1 MLHVLASLPT
11 VLQLLAEHH
20 HQGIKLATTQISL
33 GKKPGLQT
41 GSDSPH
47 PALTD
52 YNLLFKLFPFAST
65 AHLSSGTLIQE
76 LISSLLHSSC
86 TTDILLHCVPSLLKY
101 NSHWYLNSVCLQLQE
116 KYVIPSSAHP
126 PARDLQPLLAN
137 GVLRLEPFFPSHPFV
152 SLC

>member
-1 MLHVLASLPT
+1 MISERFLSPFVCSHPHSPLT

-33 GKKPGLQT
+33 GRSL
-41 GSDSPH
+41 DSNWVRLST

-65 AHLSSGTLIQE
+65 AHLSSSISVQE
-76 LISSLLHSSC
+76 LIPVCYIACTLEHTASLCPFSPQ
-86 TTDILLHCVPSLLKY
+86 IL

-116 KYVIPSSAHP
+116 KYVIPSVQTT
-126 PARDLQPLLAN
+126 PARDLQH
-137 GVLRLEPFFPSHPFV
+137 S
-152 SLC
+152 